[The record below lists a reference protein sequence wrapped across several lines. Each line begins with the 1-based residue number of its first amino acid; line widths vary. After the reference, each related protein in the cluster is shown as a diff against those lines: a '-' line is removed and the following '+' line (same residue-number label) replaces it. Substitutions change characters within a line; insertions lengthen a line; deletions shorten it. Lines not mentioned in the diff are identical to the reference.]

1 MGNTIKNG
9 DRITIYFGDKI
20 RKLLKKS
27 LRKKNTYFV
36 DYIVL
41 LTEDDTLTVIPNTIQ
56 KGDELPSIALG
67 GAPLLEIELDL
78 APASLGLSAQF
89 GASWTERVIDLRKA
103 FGPFGLAFLEAL
115 LRAADIRVS
124 KRDAPQG

>member
-36 DYIVL
+36 EYIVL

-56 KGDELPSIALG
+56 KGDELPY
-67 GAPLLEIELDL
+67 EITGLRISKTDRHILSENELDKL
-78 APASLGLSAQF
+78 RQSTKEELISFADKRGFDHKEFKEALKPF
-89 GASWTERVIDLRKA
+89 RKA
-103 FGPFGLAFLEAL
+103 
-115 LRAADIRVS
+115 
-124 KRDAPQG
+124 KK